1 MTYEETRKALEKLIN
16 GNYANF
22 VRALVSLEKDIK
34 DKNILDKAY
43 DAYMEDDGM
52 LLLNYR
58 FDFVLSEISND

>member
-52 LLLNYR
+52 LLLNDR